1 MREFLR
7 QQNALSRQI
16 RSWILTALVLVLP
29 SIAAA
34 VPVTFHY
41 HAPDATTVNALGQL
55 CDGAHPCPLGNTC
68 LTIANTGSQE
78 QGFCTPA
85 CNGVN
90 DVCWAGYARPATG
103 APTCEGP
110 ICTIHCRVD
119 EDCPAPLGCRP
130 DTESF
135 GWFCVVP

>member
-1 MREFLR
+1 MPVPRTSARFV
-7 QQNALSRQI
+7 AL
-16 RSWILTALVLVLP
+16 LAGALLGCGSSASP
-29 SIAAA
+29 PDGGGGGDARRDAG
-34 VPVTFHY
+34 
-41 HAPDATTVNALGQL
+41 PDATTVNALGQL

-90 DVCWAGYARPATG
+90 DVCWAGYAGPATG